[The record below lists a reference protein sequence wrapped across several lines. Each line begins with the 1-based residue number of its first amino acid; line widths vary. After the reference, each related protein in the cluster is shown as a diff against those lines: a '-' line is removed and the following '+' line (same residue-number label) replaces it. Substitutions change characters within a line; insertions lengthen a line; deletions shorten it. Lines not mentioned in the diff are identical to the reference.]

1 MEELEN
7 ANPTMKNSGENPA
20 NPNSADVEN
29 PTIEPESSDFS
40 QLFSENISEEAP
52 VQEDLVQEEPI
63 QQEEISSP
71 AQSEP
76 QEVQSEL
83 QEAQSESNNTETT
96 TQVTDA
102 TNTETNVL
110 NPEFTNNE
118 NDIQI
123 SEHAFD
129 KQIANTSLDNHPNIQ
144 TPQVTAEQR
153 KAAIEQQKLAW
164 LKQHEKKARKSWF
177 SSGILSWII
186 LGLLAFFACSL
197 FAREQVIYAMD
208 YLQSLIPIDNITFL
222 NKNINN
228 QTIENA
234 EDLSNIVQAEIIEE
248 ENIEEADD
256 IQTYYD
262 RVDEIISS
270 ENDPENKT
278 EQLKNILSEVM
289 EKEEPNEE
297 LTQYISQA
305 IDNLAMDTED
315 PQNEPN
321 EQNENTESEENTKD
335 NTWDSE
341 FSNETEEENENE
353 FQEMWDNTDIE
364 ISSDSDLTE
373 TIEEQNIEPYTITH
387 VNSEEEANWVL
398 PAHCSDL
405 TCYWEDQ
412 EFVECTSFRMIETLD
427 ENTARVSS
435 RWGCKYKDPSE
446 LVYVQFN

>member
-164 LKQHEKKARKSWF
+164 LKQHEKKARKS
-177 SSGILSWII
+177 
-186 LGLLAFFACSL
+186 
-197 FAREQVIYAMD
+197 
-208 YLQSLIPIDNITFL
+208 
-222 NKNINN
+222 
-228 QTIENA
+228 
-234 EDLSNIVQAEIIEE
+234 
-248 ENIEEADD
+248 
-256 IQTYYD
+256 
-262 RVDEIISS
+262 
-270 ENDPENKT
+270 
-278 EQLKNILSEVM
+278 
-289 EKEEPNEE
+289 
-297 LTQYISQA
+297 
-305 IDNLAMDTED
+305 
-315 PQNEPN
+315 
-321 EQNENTESEENTKD
+321 
-335 NTWDSE
+335 
-341 FSNETEEENENE
+341 
-353 FQEMWDNTDIE
+353 
-364 ISSDSDLTE
+364 
-373 TIEEQNIEPYTITH
+373 
-387 VNSEEEANWVL
+387 
-398 PAHCSDL
+398 
-405 TCYWEDQ
+405 
-412 EFVECTSFRMIETLD
+412 
-427 ENTARVSS
+427 
-435 RWGCKYKDPSE
+435 
-446 LVYVQFN
+446 